1 MRNNQSLI
9 HAYFST
15 AFYRVIVIT
24 VRFTQSRFT
33 GSETTGFI
41 PVNLEINGTSA
52 NPFTVMVTSSERS
65 PVSAE
70 GNSVYYCVL
79 TE

>member
-1 MRNNQSLI
+1 ML
-9 HAYFST
+9 YW
-15 AFYRVIVIT
+15 VIVIT
-24 VRFTQSRFT
+24 VRFTQNRFT

-41 PVNLEINGTSA
+41 PVNLELNGGSSTS
-52 NPFTVMVTSSERS
+52 PFTVMVTPSEQS

-70 GNSVYYCVL
+70 GNSVYYYVL